1 MHVTGESFANR
12 DPCLVL
18 DRTEKKKKKT
28 ERKNVRSGSVRLLSR
43 QSNVAKSSSSCVS
56 WHGVILSFLDLA
68 TAHAW
73 KAPAT
78 QLSTVAPRMHVTG
91 GSFAIRVSYSIEAT
105 RKNGRKSAPSR
116 SARLLLRK
124 DRTCASFLSF
134 FFFLATKSQ
143 VGGRQRKKLVAN
155 GDLATGNFEHWHR

>member
-18 DRTEKKKKKT
+18 DRTEKKKT

-124 DRTCASFLSF
+124 DRTCASFSF
-134 FFFLATKSQ
+134 FFFFWRPSRKS
-143 VGGRQRKKLVAN
+143 VVAN
-155 GDLATGNFEHWHR
+155 AKS